1 MLSIDK
7 EKKIKEKI
15 QEITGIEHDIKKPIN
30 YDSIKHIRF
39 YTINKILIISSS
51 KDYNILEQNGQ
62 LTDLLREWC
71 SINLRENPPL
81 IKHCEKKTESLNCIK
96 NDNFDIIIIF
106 DNTLNPLIEE
116 LSKNI
121 KKIKQIPVILLTSN
135 VNKIHKVIEKK
146 YANID
151 KVFYW
156 NNESRV
162 ILNIIQY
169 FEDLINIEKSSPTD
183 FKKCILFIDSSIK
196 DYSNYFLIIN
206 EEISSY
212 LEKIIDDELNL
223 EQKIMRIK
231 RRPFFLHAEDFN
243 KGILLFEKYKDDLI
257 CVIINEKLDGQDIN
271 KSDGIEIAEKII
283 KYNPNLPILIL
294 SSDELKIERFS
305 NKNFKII
312 SNNNKIKFCNFIKES
327 LGFTE
332 FSLKD
337 EKTEKIYQIKNIG
350 NLENAI
356 DTLDNKVVFKHAK
369 QNIFSTWLKNLGEIE
384 FANKCLLLENN
395 ENDEENLKKQM
406 KNLIE
411 EYHYSLKLESISK
424 FSRKS
429 EDLIIKIS
437 RIGEGPLGGKARGL
451 AFIGNLIS
459 NYQIDEMFPGLRMN
473 LPRSIILSTD
483 IFDMFI
489 YQNNLNTLDFNNLSD
504 ERIAAIFM
512 EKSLPAIVLGDLRAF
527 IKNTR
532 KPLIVRSS
540 GLLEDSLMHPFAG
553 IYESVLFPNE
563 SWEDNTRFQE
573 ICNSIKY
580 VYASTFFEKART
592 YIKNTS
598 KKVGDEKMAIIIQE
612 VVGERHDEFFYPSIS
627 GVAKSYNYYPSG
639 PCKPEEG
646 IVYLAVGLG
655 KSIVDGGSS
664 FAFCPEKP
672 AAPLFGTPLEY
683 MKYAQTKFYALNLK
697 SIYKFSNFNE
707 EISLEKLNV
716 DITKKY
722 GILDKIVSTY
732 IPQDEK
738 LYPGLSENGYIV
750 VDFAPIVNLN
760 SIPLVKAINLL
771 LKISEIALG
780 CPVEIEFALNLPKE
794 ESKPAELFILQI
806 RNMIAQDKKIEIN
819 IEEIP
824 REITIFYS
832 ENSLGNRIIED
843 IKDII
848 YVDQDVF
855 DLSNS
860 NQVVN
865 QIKNVNKKLMEE
877 KKPYILV
884 GPGRW
889 GSTDPW
895 LGIPV
900 IWSDIA
906 GAKVIVETPYKE
918 RHIDPSQGSHFF
930 HDMIASQVVYLIIKK
945 ENDIDWGWIKK
956 QKIIEQTEF
965 IKHIK
970 TVKPLKAIVDGLI
983 GKGIIVEQ
991 DLKRYCKK

>member
-15 QEITGIEHDIKKPIN
+15 QEITGIEHDIKKPID
-30 YDSIKHIRF
+30 YDSIKHIGL

-51 KDYNILEQNGQ
+51 DNYKILEEKGHLNN
-62 LTDLLREWC
+62 LLREWC
-71 SINLRENPPL
+71 LIILRDNPPL
-81 IKHCEKKTESLNCIK
+81 IKYCKDGKEYLDCIK
-96 NDNFDIIIIF
+96 SDNFDLVIIF
-106 DNTLNPLIEE
+106 DKISDVSINEISE
-116 LSKNI
+116 NI
-121 KKIKQIPVILLTSN
+121 KKNKEIPVILLTSN
-135 VNKIHKVIEKK
+135 INKISK
-146 YANID
+146 NID
-151 KVFYW
+151 KVFFW
-156 NNESRV
+156 KGDERIFLS
-162 ILNIIQY
+162 IIQY
-169 FEDLINIEKSSPTD
+169 FEDLTNIEKIYSTD
-183 FKKCILFIDSSIK
+183 FKKCIFLIDSSIK
-196 DYSNYFLIIN
+196 DYSDYFTLID
-206 EEISSY
+206 EEICQY
-212 LEKIIDDELNL
+212 LKNVIDDDLNL
-223 EQKIMRIK
+223 DQKIKRIQRK
-231 RRPFFLHAEDFN
+231 PFFIHSDDFF
-243 KGILLFEKYKDDLI
+243 KGIEIIEKYKDDLI
-257 CVIINEKLDGQDIN
+257 CVIIDKHLERQVIRQQY
-271 KSDGIEIAEKII
+271 GIEIAEKIL
-283 KYNPNLPILIL
+283 KFSPNLPILIL
-294 SSDELKIERFS
+294 SSDEAKNERIL
-305 NKNFKII
+305 NKNVKII
-312 SNNNKIKFCNFIKES
+312 SKLSDNFKSILSNFIKES

-332 FSLKD
+332 FVLKD
-337 EKTEKIYQIKNIG
+337 EKTEKTYQIKNIG

-356 DTLDNKVVFKHAK
+356 DSIESKIIFKHAK
-369 QNIFSTWLKNLGEIE
+369 QNLFSTWLKNIGEIE
-384 FANKCLLLENN
+384 FARKFLLLENK

-411 EYHYSLKLESISK
+411 EYHYSINLESISK
-424 FSRKS
+424 FSRRS

-437 RIGEGPLGGKARGL
+437 RIGDGALGGKARGL

-459 NYQIDEMFPGLRMN
+459 RYSIGDMFPDLKVN
-473 LPRSIILSTD
+473 LPRTIILSTD
-483 IFDMFI
+483 VFDMFI
-489 YQNNLNTLDFNNLSD
+489 NQNNLNNLDFNNLSD
-504 ERIAAIFM
+504 DRIAAIFM
-512 EKSLPAIVLGDLRAF
+512 EKSLPAIVIGDLRAF

-592 YIKNTS
+592 YIRNTS
-598 KKVGDEKMAIIIQE
+598 KKVGDEKMAVIIQE
-612 VVGERHDEFFYPSIS
+612 VIGERYDEYFYPSVS

-672 AAPLFGTPLEY
+672 RAPLFGTPLEY

-707 EISLEKLNV
+707 EISLEKLSV

-722 GILDKIVSTY
+722 GILDKIASTY

-738 LYPGLSENGYIV
+738 LYPGISENGYVV
-750 VDFAPIVNLN
+750 VDFSPIVNLN

-771 LKISEIALG
+771 LKISEIALD
-780 CPVEIEFALNLPKE
+780 CPVEIEFALNLPLE
-794 ESKPAELFILQI
+794 ESKPAELIILQI

-824 REITIFYS
+824 REKTIFYS
-832 ENSLGNRIIED
+832 ENSLGNSIIED
-843 IKDII
+843 IRDII

-865 QIKNVNKKLMEE
+865 QIKNFNKKLMDE

-945 ENDIDWGWIKK
+945 ENDIDLGWIKK
-956 QKIIEQTEF
+956 QKIIGKTDF

-970 TVKPLKAIVDGLI
+970 TNYPLKAIVDGLI

-991 DLKRYCKK
+991 DLKRNNKK

>member
-7 EKKIKEKI
+7 DKKIKEKI
-15 QEITGIEHDIKKPIN
+15 QEITGIEHDFQKPN
-30 YDSIKHIRF
+30 DDDFIKHFRL
-39 YTINKILIISSS
+39 YTIKKILIISSS
-51 KDYNILEQNGQ
+51 DDYKILEKNGQ
-62 LTDLLREWC
+62 LNDLLREWC
-71 SINLRENPPL
+71 LVNLRDNPPL
-81 IKHCEKKTESLNCIK
+81 IMHYEKNIESFNI
-96 NDNFDIIIIF
+96 NYDNFDIIIIF
-106 DNTLNPLIEE
+106 DTKLNPFINEFSE
-116 LSKNI
+116 NI
-121 KKIKQIPVILLTSN
+121 KKFKQIPVILLASNINESSN
-135 VNKIHKVIEKK
+135 VRENNYPH
-146 YANID
+146 ID

-156 NNESRV
+156 NDDSRV
-162 ILNIIQY
+162 IISIIKY
-169 FEDLINIEKSSPTD
+169 FEDLKNIEKSNSKD
-183 FKKCILFIDSSIK
+183 FKKCILLIDSSIRY
-196 DYSNYFLIIN
+196 YSDHFLIIN
-206 EEISSY
+206 EEIYSY
-212 LEKIIDDELNL
+212 LKNIIDDELNF
-223 EQKIMRIK
+223 EQKILRIR
-231 RRPFFLHAEDFN
+231 RRPFLLHADDFN
-243 KGILLFEKYKDDLI
+243 KGLNLFEKYKDDLV
-257 CVIINEKLDGQDIN
+257 CVIIDKYLYGQDI
-271 KSDGIEIAEKII
+271 KKPSGIEIAEKII

-294 SSDELKIERFS
+294 SSDTLKNERIF
-305 NKNFKII
+305 NKNVKIF
-312 SNNNKIKFCNFIKES
+312 SKNSDSKIKFDNFIKDS

-332 FSLKD
+332 FILKD
-337 EKTEKIYQIKNIG
+337 EKTEKIFKIKNIG

-356 DTLDNKVVFKHAK
+356 DSLDNKVIFKNAK
-369 QNIFSTWLKNLGEIE
+369 QNIFSTWLKNIGEIE
-384 FANKCLLLENN
+384 FSNKFLSVENS
-395 ENDEENLKKQM
+395 ENDEENLKKQL

-437 RIGEGPLGGKARGL
+437 RIGDGALGGKARGL

-459 NYQIDEMFPGLRMN
+459 KYKIDEMFPDLKVN

-489 YQNNLNTLDFNNLSD
+489 KQNNLNVLDFNNLSD

-512 EKSLPAIVLGDLRAF
+512 EKSLPAIVLGDLRSF

-532 KPLIVRSS
+532 KPIIVRSS

-580 VYASTFFEKART
+580 VFASTFFEKART

-612 VVGERHDEFFYPSIS
+612 VVGERHDEYFYPSIS

-707 EISLEKLNV
+707 EISLEKLSI

-738 LYPGLSENGYIV
+738 LYPGLSEDGYVI
-750 VDFAPIVNLN
+750 VDFAPILNLN
-760 SIPLVKAINLL
+760 SIPLVKTINLL
-771 LKISEIALG
+771 LKISEIALD

-794 ESKPAELFILQI
+794 KSKPAELYILQI

-819 IEEIP
+819 IEQIP
-824 REITIFYS
+824 KDMTIFYS

-865 QIKNVNKKLMEE
+865 QIKNFNNKLMDE

-945 ENDIDWGWIKK
+945 ENDIDWSWIKK
-956 QKIIEQTEF
+956 QKILERTEF

-970 TVKPLKAIVDGLI
+970 TINPLKTIVDGLI

-991 DLKRYCKK
+991 DSKI